1 MEQNL
6 KKIGRKVEEA
16 CYFSERL
23 KRQLSNALEKLN
35 EATTEINDAKK
46 ILSEW
51 EERVNRE
58 KKVVEKI
65 LGFLNV

>member
-1 MEQNL
+1 M